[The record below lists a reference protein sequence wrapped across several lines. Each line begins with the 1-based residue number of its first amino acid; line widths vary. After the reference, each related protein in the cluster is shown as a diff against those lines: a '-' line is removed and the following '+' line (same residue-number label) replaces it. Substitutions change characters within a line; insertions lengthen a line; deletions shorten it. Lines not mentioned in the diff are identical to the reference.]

1 MAKSETKPQKRAP
14 RKAASTKK
22 RAGRRPAESANG
34 ANGSVRVA
42 TVNGA
47 GQRVNGSDETTEASQ
62 DEAPQPSATPRD
74 WEAIR
79 HAFETGAFPY
89 KKKIKRA
96 DYEERKAKL
105 QVELLKAQ
113 KWVEETGQRVV
124 VLFEGRD
131 AAGKGGTIKRFREHL
146 NPRSARV
153 VALPKPTDRERSQW
167 YFQRYIE
174 QLPSGGEIVFFD
186 RSWYNRGVIEHVFGF
201 CNGEQRRQFFAQV
214 NPFEAMLVEEGVR
227 LFKIWLNVGRAEQLR
242 RFLARERDPLKQW
255 KLSSIDVQG
264 LHKWDAYTSAIT
276 ETLSRSHTASAPWTV
291 IRSDDKRRARVAAI
305 RLVLSQIDYGRKDVG
320 VAAPP
325 DSRISGGPD
334 SLHA

>member
-1 MAKSETKPQKRAP
+1 MSATEKDLPFDGEISRFFREDTSDEV
-14 RKAASTKK
+14 RKAIDIRGGK
-22 RAGRRPAESANG
+22 RILDS
-34 ANGSVRVA
+34 
-42 TVNGA
+42 
-47 GQRVNGSDETTEASQ
+47 
-62 DEAPQPSATPRD
+62 
-74 WEAIR
+74 
-79 HAFETGAFPY
+79 HYPY
-89 KKKIKRA
+89 DKGWKNA
-96 DYEERKAKL
+96 DYEAELTALQIELAKL
-105 QVELLKAQ
+105 QA
-113 KWVEETGQRVV
+113 WANETGERIAI
-124 VLFEGRD
+124 LFEGRD

-201 CNGEQRRQFFAQV
+201 CNDEQRRQFFAQV